1 MLLTLERK
9 AKFARDNVSK
19 IMTAAP
25 TQTHKHTHQ

>member
-9 AKFARDNVSK
+9 AKFARDKVSK

-25 TQTHKHTHQ
+25 AHDTNH